1 MNKTSVSAFGFIL
14 LMFTAAV
21 WAAPVPDSGQTKCY
35 NNTVEIPCPSPG
47 QPFYGQAAN
56 YDINLM
62 SYTKLDSSGHTLPDT
77 AASWSMVKDNVTG
90 LIWENKTED
99 GTIHNKNNTFTWY
112 DTTDPYPGT
121 HGMNT
126 KYFIDSLNSARFGG
140 YGDWRMPDVKEL
152 GSLISYDI
160 PGQNVDINYFPD
172 TQMSQSSYYWSSTTY
187 AGHTGYAWDVD
198 FGYGHDGYHG
208 KYNSK
213 YVRAV
218 RGGQAGSSGIGFFD
232 AVDSGSL
239 VVASTT
245 AGVYVDNGDGT
256 VTDTSTG
263 LMWQQSGPSRDMNWE
278 QALAYCE
285 GLNLGGHTDWRL
297 PAKKALRSLV
307 DFSRVDPAID
317 TTYFPDVVSS
327 FYWSST
333 SNIYMTDYAWGAY
346 FYVGYDGFSNKSN
359 YGFVRA
365 VRGGQAPAPT
375 GCTATMDENLS
386 LHIPYL
392 SYVNPLSGTIS
403 LWADFVYEFDPTL
416 ILFKLTDAIVI
427 NNPFTAI
434 LCSES
439 TLSDDYKIH
448 IPDVRLQDGVTHLWV
463 ELEYYPALSTDG
475 FVFFVVTKYGAVA
488 G

>member
-218 RGGQAGSSGIGFFD
+218 RGGQA
-232 AVDSGSL
+232 
-239 VVASTT
+239 
-245 AGVYVDNGDGT
+245 
-256 VTDTSTG
+256 
-263 LMWQQSGPSRDMNWE
+263 
-278 QALAYCE
+278 
-285 GLNLGGHTDWRL
+285 
-297 PAKKALRSLV
+297 
-307 DFSRVDPAID
+307 
-317 TTYFPDVVSS
+317 
-327 FYWSST
+327 
-333 SNIYMTDYAWGAY
+333 
-346 FYVGYDGFSNKSN
+346 
-359 YGFVRA
+359 
-365 VRGGQAPAPT
+365 PAPT

-439 TLSDDYKIH
+439 TLSDDFKIH